1 LQTEVLLTPILQTE
15 RREFLAMA
23 QTYFSELNPVF
34 LPHDDW
40 KESYFEAIQG
50 NPDCK
55 LCWIM
60 SEGNK
65 AGFVLFGF
73 ERHRFLPRT
82 NGAVYELYVRPD
94 HRRRGIAR
102 ACAHKAIAELKSA
115 GPSKIQLEV
124 AAGNSGATV
133 FWTSLGFEK
142 VAERYVL
149 ASEDR

>member
-1 LQTEVLLTPILQTE
+1 MQTEVLLTPILETE

-23 QTYFSELNPVF
+23 QTYFSELNPGF
-34 LPHDDW
+34 SPRDDW
-40 KESYFEAIQG
+40 KANYFEAIQG
-50 NPDCK
+50 NSDCR
-55 LCWIM
+55 LCWIV

-73 ERHRFLPRT
+73 ERHRFLPRK
-82 NGAVYELYVRPD
+82 NGAVYELYVRPE

-102 ACAHKAIAELKSA
+102 ASAQRAIAELKSA
-115 GPSKIQLEV
+115 GPSRIQLEV
-124 AAGNSGATV
+124 AAGNSGATA